1 MIEVLVPSASAATPS
16 VATPSA
22 TTRPTDIMH
31 VLVTNPED
39 NPSTPLMARAMEGMN
54 LVSWA
59 IYGVWDEGASISGT
73 AKLLVDSAI
82 VSTVTLSAS
91 PVNVPAA
98 GSLTQNSRMELLL
111 EDTFA
116 TRVVASIYFRRK

>member
-1 MIEVLVPSASAATPS
+1 
-16 VATPSA
+16 
-22 TTRPTDIMH
+22 MH

-82 VSTVTLSAS
+82 VSTVTLAAS

-116 TRVVASIYFRRK
+116 TRIVASIYFRRK